1 MTKVRDIYRYI
12 DQLAPFDRQES
23 WDNSGL
29 LIGDGEA
36 VAEKAMMALD
46 ITDAV
51 VDEAAACGAKLLI
64 SHHPVIFHPQ
74 KRVLAGDL
82 SYRLV
87 REGMSVICAH
97 TNLDVAELGVND
109 CLAKVIGLEDLELLE
124 ETGRETFYKIAVFVP
139 AGQGEQVRAAM
150 ARAGAGSL
158 GEYTDCAFLSRGEG
172 CFQPSAKASPY
183 IGRAG
188 ELTRVEEI
196 KIEMI
201 VGEGELSSVVSAM
214 QAAHPY
220 ETPAYDI
227 FENQGVRRPY
237 GLGRVGS
244 LYESMGAEEFSLHV
258 KEALDTPLI
267 RSNRIDK
274 RIKRVAVCGG
284 AGGSLLGAAK
294 AARADALITG
304 DIKHD
309 VWLEADRM
317 GILLIDAGHF
327 ATENVVMPRLRG
339 LLQTRFSGVRF
350 LLAQNSIDPVVYTF

>member
-1 MTKVRDIYRYI
+1 MTTVGDIYRYI
-12 DQLAPFDRQES
+12 DKLAPFDRQES

-29 LIGDGEA
+29 LIGDSGAEVERA
-36 VAEKAMMALD
+36 VMALD
-46 ITDAV
+46 ITDPV
-51 VDEAAACGAKLLI
+51 LDEAVQRGANLLI

-74 KRVLAGDL
+74 KKVLAGDV

-97 TNLDVAELGVND
+97 TSLDVAELGVND
-109 CLAKVIGLEDLELLE
+109 CLAKVIGLEDLQLLE
-124 ETGRETFYKIAVFVP
+124 ETGRERYYKIAVFVP
-139 AGQGEQVRAAM
+139 EEQCEQVRFAM

-158 GEYTDCAFLSRGEG
+158 GEYTDCAFLSPGEG
-172 CFQPSAKASPY
+172 CFQPSAKAAPFL
-183 IGRAG
+183 GRAG
-188 ELTRVEEI
+188 ELTRVGEV

-201 VGEGELSSVVSAM
+201 VGEGELSGVVSAM

-220 ETPAYDI
+220 ETPAYDL
-227 FENQGVRRPY
+227 FENSGVKRPY

-244 LYESMGAEEFSLHV
+244 LYEGMGAEEFSLHV

-274 RIKRVAVCGG
+274 QVKRVAVCGG
-284 AGGSLLGAAK
+284 AGASLLGAAK
-294 AARADALITG
+294 ASGADALVTG

-317 GILLIDAGHF
+317 GVLLIDAGHF
-327 ATENVVMPRLRG
+327 ATENVVVPRLKG
-339 LLQTRFSGVRF
+339 LLQTRFSDVRF
-350 LLAQNSIDPVVYTF
+350 LLAQNNMDPVVYTF